1 MVVDKAEYLAWL
13 TTLNPNQLRAEE
25 NNLTMMTSG
34 VMSNQTE
41 SVAEFKLKILRQII
55 RHR

>member
-1 MVVDKAEYLAWL
+1 MVVDRAEYLAWL

-34 VMSNQTE
+34 IMSRHTK
-41 SVAEFKLKILRQII
+41 SVAEFKLKIVRQIMNN
-55 RHR
+55 R